1 MDATQEDSQ
10 SENQEEAVEELKSGL
25 LNALRW
31 SILRFDPDNL
41 LWLVSLSGEEV
52 SLEAVQSSDHFS

>member
-31 SILRFDPDNL
+31 SILRFDPDIL

-52 SLEAVQSSDHFS
+52 SLEAVQSLDYFA